1 MRNNYNVIQI
11 DVNRQ
16 GNISDIII
24 TTTSIIP
31 GQRRAVD
38 S

>member
-1 MRNNYNVIQI
+1 MSFKFGYIY
-11 DVNRQ
+11 VNRQ
-16 GNISDIII
+16 GNFSDIII

-31 GQRRAVD
+31 GQRRAVA